1 MKSKFYQSVKGKIL
15 MMGALG
21 IIAAVIIGVESH
33 KGFTASVTS
42 YDQIRRIGFPLLI
55 VAAAFRVD
63 GLQPCAWIHGKNTMC
78 DIFHRLLISDLKE
91 ME

>member
-1 MKSKFYQSVKGKIL
+1 
-15 MMGALG
+15 MGEKHNYAKEG
-21 IIAAVIIGVESH
+21 GFFM
-33 KGFTASVTS
+33 GFTASVTS

>member
-1 MKSKFYQSVKGKIL
+1 MLDYAPASCVK
-15 MMGALG
+15 
-21 IIAAVIIGVESH
+21 SH

-63 GLQPCAWIHGKNTMC
+63 GLQPCAWIRGKNTMC
-78 DIFHRLLISDLKE
+78 DIIHRLLISDLKE